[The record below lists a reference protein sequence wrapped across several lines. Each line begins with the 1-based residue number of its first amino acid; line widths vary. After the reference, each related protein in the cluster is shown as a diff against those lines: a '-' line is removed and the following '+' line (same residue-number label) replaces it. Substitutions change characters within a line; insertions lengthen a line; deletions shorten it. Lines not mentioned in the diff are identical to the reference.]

1 MVAGAFPLAK
11 LLTLGARQL
20 SRPLAARIKAG
31 ARASPFF
38 RTCICLPPAQ
48 LYHWVEMRA
57 KMRLMGFR
65 GATVKPLNEEAAAE
79 LGAEL
84 LGEAIVFGVG
94 GLCLY
99 LEYARQAA
107 ATRRREEEQ
116 AAAMRDLRD
125 RLDRLHHE
133 VEALAGNRPPGHAPD
148 GQSHAPN
155 GQSHAPSS
163 GSNPR
168 PGGSSPAPG
177 GSSPAPGGSSPAPG
191 GSSPAPVGSNP
202 APVGSNPAPS
212 GDGHAH

>member
-38 RTCICLPPAQ
+38 RAYICLPPAQ

-65 GATVKPLNEEAAAE
+65 GAAIKPLNEEAAAE

-99 LEYARQAA
+99 LEYARQAGQA
-107 ATRRREEEQ
+107 RRREEEQ
-116 AAAMRDLRD
+116 AAALREVGE
-125 RLDRLHHE
+125 RLERLRE
-133 VEALAGNRPPGHAPD
+133 ELDAMAARLPPGHAPT
-148 GQSHAPN
+148 GFGNAP
-155 GQSHAPSS
+155 A
-163 GSNPR
+163 
-168 PGGSSPAPG
+168 GSSPAPSG
-177 GSSPAPGGSSPAPG
+177 GPAPGAEG
-191 GSSPAPVGSNP
+191 GGA
-202 APVGSNPAPS
+202 
-212 GDGHAH
+212 GHAPAGPGH